1 MLADKIVLITGGS
14 SGIGLHT
21 ALALTDRG
29 CTVYELSRRDSNTD
43 CIFHIKGDVTNP
55 QDIEYAINTVISRH
69 GKIDILINN
78 AGVGISGCAE
88 FAHPEAVNKQM
99 QVNFTGCANTC
110 SAAMPYLRQ
119 SRGRIINLSSVAAVA
134 PIPFQAFYSASKAAI
149 NAYSLALANEVRPF
163 NVSVCAVMPGDIKTG
178 FTAAREKEFAGDN
191 IYGGRISRSVS
202 RMEHDEQNGMPPEK
216 AGEYIAKIALKK
228 HIKPLYAVRADYK
241 AVAVLAKI
249 LPARL
254 LNYIIAILY
263 AR

>member
-1 MLADKIVLITGGS
+1 MATDKIVLITGGS

-21 ALALTDRG
+21 ALALADRG
-29 CTVYELSRRDSNTD
+29 CTVYEISRRDSRTD
-43 CIFHIKGDVTNP
+43 GIFHIKGDVTNP
-55 QDIEYAINTVISRH
+55 KDVEYAINTVISRH

-78 AGVGISGCAE
+78 AGIGISGCAE
-88 FAHPEAVNKQM
+88 FTQPEAVNKQM

-110 SAAMPYLRQ
+110 RAAMPYLRQ
-119 SRGRIINLSSVAAVA
+119 SRGRIVNLSSVAAVA

-178 FTAAREKEFAGDN
+178 FTAAREKEFTGDD

-202 RMEHDEQNGMPPEK
+202 RMEHDEQNGMSPEK

-241 AVAVLAKI
+241 AIAVLAKI